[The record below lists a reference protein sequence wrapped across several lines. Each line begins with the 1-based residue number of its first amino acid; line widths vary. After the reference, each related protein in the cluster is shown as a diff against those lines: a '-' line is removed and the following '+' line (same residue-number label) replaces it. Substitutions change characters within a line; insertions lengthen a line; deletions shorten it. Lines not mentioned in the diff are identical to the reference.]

1 MRVQDLIPKGPDPE
15 DPALAG
21 VSKDEA
27 LAVEITL
34 QAAREGLE
42 GGIAAQRVPP
52 GGDDVVDLLGRQPE
66 AGGDSVQHSGARRI
80 ELIEAEASDKE
91 FQVVAIPAR

>member
-1 MRVQDLIPKGPDPE
+1 MLFLK
-15 DPALAG
+15 
-21 VSKDEA
+21 
-27 LAVEITL
+27 
-34 QAAREGLE
+34 AAREGLE

-80 ELIEAEASDKE
+80 ELIEAQASDKE
-91 FQVVAIPAR
+91 LQIMAIPARTCAVWRGPPPTGRSAI